1 MLDAGCAA
9 LLEDEDKLGKQ
20 SILQRKSVQTAALL
34 VEPRRALKP
43 CSIHMKTMSRL
54 YSTAEHQLRL
64 AALHGSADTS
74 VQEEQTERN

>member
-54 YSTAEHQLRL
+54 YSTAEHQPPLP
-64 AALHGSADTS
+64 AATPIGTFL
-74 VQEEQTERN
+74 